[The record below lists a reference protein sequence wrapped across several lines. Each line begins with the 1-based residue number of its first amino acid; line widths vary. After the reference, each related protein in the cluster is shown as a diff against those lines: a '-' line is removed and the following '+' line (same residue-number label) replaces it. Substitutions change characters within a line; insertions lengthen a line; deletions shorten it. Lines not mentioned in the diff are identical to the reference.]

1 VRRNGVDNNF
11 MRGWNRILK
20 DSGLVGVVTHR
31 KGSLEAMKY
40 KSPADEPFCPGMR
53 DPTPAFYTSVS

>member
-1 VRRNGVDNNF
+1 

-40 KSPADEPFCPGMR
+40 KSLADEPFCPGMR